1 MFKVR
6 GLQATSISFALAL
19 LFVSAGAASTGNP
32 TGIIAPVL
40 LSPIVQISVTV
51 NALNITYGQSANV
64 IAVWYGGTSPYKV
77 MWYSGPFQKCQS
89 DSDNFRNDSVFSTR
103 DAIVVTPP
111 KTAWYCVYIADS
123 KGSAALSPAAEI
135 AVYIPTTITTSVTSA
150 TTTAGAA
157 NATSQN
163 AIAQPA
169 ASAINLQLCGIVDEI
184 RNVVGILALTLFLL
198 GGILYS
204 ISHFLPTNL
213 DFKKSLTTW
222 STTMLIGAVI
232 ALVIVLAA
240 KPLLT
245 TIISIVSQPGSGA
258 ITISC

>member
-157 NATSQN
+157 TAT
-163 AIAQPA
+163 
-169 ASAINLQLCGIVDEI
+169 AINLQLCGIVDEI